1 MLKPVY
7 ILAFSGH
14 RALRDGE
21 ALRDGIRVALGAY
34 RLEAERLGGVLHLHC
49 SIAYGADLL
58 VLEEAESLG
67 IPVHLILP
75 KHYKPVEP
83 GKLIEGLAADFVDP
97 ATGVFRQSD
106 WERALRAMRNAESGR
121 NSGSVRTVLPES
133 PDPECYYDAGVRML
147 SVADGLLAIWDGLP
161 ARGLGGSAEIC
172 DHARMLGI
180 PVWVLSPEP
189 ANAGQDSRPDD
200 GLLLARGG
208 ELAMSLFSITHGSSA
223 DIFRQ
228 LDASAGALGSSF
240 RVRMTAAIRL
250 HFYATLL
257 AAFAASVVTVPWA
270 KYALIAFA
278 AIEGVLV
285 TAAWWIQRLDHR
297 GKTQSR
303 WLDLRFAA
311 ELVRSARATRDLVD
325 PIYPCVQKHRP
336 EWARFVR
343 TISLELR
350 KEKHGTVGSW
360 TEHRAVYVR
369 ERLEEQ
375 ALYFETRQKQASVQ
389 SARTRDLAA
398 IATDLAPWVVGGA
411 LLLKASEKL
420 GWLVY
425 VERLAEGFLV
435 PEMLRFLPIA
445 LPLIAG
451 YLGSIR
457 QASDA
462 GRRAIR
468 YSELAVQLRSIAK
481 VIIHLRTHASVSHA
495 VVQAEEVLLSEQ
507 LEWRLRESQVGY
519 H

>member
-7 ILAFSGH
+7 ILSFSGH
-14 RALRDGE
+14 RALKDGE
-21 ALRDGIRVALGAY
+21 ALRDSIRRALIAY
-34 RLEAERLGGVLHLHC
+34 REEAERLEGALHLHC
-49 SIAYGADLL
+49 SLAYGADLL
-58 VLEEAESLG
+58 AIEEAERLG

-75 KHYKPVEP
+75 KHDQPVEP
-83 GKLIEGLAADFVDP
+83 GRPLEGIAADFKD
-97 ATGVFRQSD
+97 AETGEFRQAD
-106 WERALRAMRNAESGR
+106 WDRARRAMRNAESGR
-121 NSGSVRTVLPES
+121 NFGTIRTVLPES

-147 SVADGLLAIWDGLP
+147 SVADALLAVWDGRP

-180 PVWVLSPEP
+180 PVWVLSPDPERQ
-189 ANAGQDSRPDD
+189 GEDSRPD
-200 GLLLARGG
+200 GPLMLTHGG
-208 ELAMSLFSITHGSSA
+208 ELAASLLAVTKGNSA
-223 DIFRQ
+223 EIFRQ
-228 LDASAGALGSSF
+228 LDTGAEALGSSF

-257 AAFAASVVTVPWA
+257 AAFAASIVTVPWA

-278 AIEGVLV
+278 AIEGCLV
-285 TAAWWIQRLDHR
+285 TAAWWIQRLDHH
-297 GKTQSR
+297 GNTQSR

-311 ELVRSARATRDLVD
+311 ELVRSIRATRDLVD

-336 EWARFVR
+336 EWSRFVR

-350 KEKHGTVGSW
+350 REFHGSAGSW
-360 TEHRAVYVR
+360 TEHRAIYVR

-375 ALYFETRQKQASVQ
+375 ALYFETKQKQAEVE
-389 SARTRDLAA
+389 SARTRNLATL
-398 IATDLAPWVVGGA
+398 ATDLAPWAVGAA
-411 LLLKASEKL
+411 LLFKLSDKL
-420 GWLVY
+420 GWVAPLESQVD
-425 VERLAEGFLV
+425 ELLL

-462 GRRAIR
+462 GRRSIR
-468 YSELAVQLRSIAK
+468 YAELAEQLRFHAK
-481 VIIHLRTHASVSHA
+481 TIVHLRTQASVTHA

-507 LEWRLRESQVGY
+507 LEWRLRESQVS
-519 H
+519 HH

>member
-14 RALRDGE
+14 RALKDGE
-21 ALRDGIRVALGAY
+21 ALREGIRAALDAY

-49 SIAYGADLL
+49 SLAYGADLL
-58 VLEEAESLG
+58 VLEEAERLG

-75 KHYKPVEP
+75 KHYKPIEA
-83 GKLIEGLAADFVDP
+83 GKPLEGIAADFVDSV
-97 ATGVFRQSD
+97 TGVFRQAD
-106 WERALRAMRNAESGR
+106 WDRALQAIRNAETGR
-121 NSGSVRTVLPES
+121 NSGSIRTVLPES
-133 PDPECYYDAGVRML
+133 PEPECYYDSGVRML

-180 PVWVLSPEP
+180 PVWVLSPNP
-189 ANAGQDSRPDD
+189 GDTGQDARPD
-200 GLLLARGG
+200 GRLLLNGG
-208 ELAMSLFSITHGSSA
+208 GDLAASLFSITKGSSA
-223 DIFRQ
+223 EIFRQ

-257 AAFAASVVTVPWA
+257 AAFAASVVTLPWA

-278 AIEGVLV
+278 AIEGCLV
-285 TAAWWIQRLDHR
+285 TAAWWIQRLDHH

-325 PIYPCVQKHRP
+325 PVYPCVQKHRP

-350 KEKHGTVGSW
+350 RERHGSAGSW
-360 TEHRAVYVR
+360 TEHRAIYVR

-411 LLLKASEKL
+411 LLFKVFDKL
-420 GWLVY
+420 GWLVS
-425 VERLAEGFLV
+425 VERLADGFFV

-468 YSELAVQLRSIAK
+468 YSELAEQLRSIAK
-481 VIIHLRTHASVSHA
+481 TIIHLRTHASVSHA

-507 LEWRLRESQVGY
+507 LEWRLRESQVSY